1 MIALLSAG
9 EAAAE
14 AAAKNPYSIDL
25 PMAIAVIVLLVGITL
40 LLGRG
45 FKGPTAYDRILV
57 MNSAGTKAVLVV
69 ALLGFVYQRPEI
81 ILDIALVYAILN
93 FLATVAI
100 LKFVRHKRLG

>member
-1 MIALLSAG
+1 MMPLLSAAG
-9 EAAAE
+9 EAAAT
-14 AAAKNPYSIDL
+14 AAKNPYTTDL

-81 ILDIALVYAILN
+81 ILDIALVYAVLN
-93 FLATVAI
+93 FVATVAI